1 MRSPCIQKIGSVT
14 GCSVSRCRPHQTSFA
29 FTDPFS
35 RRWACQR
42 HTHLLFCSFPR
53 DEQQQEDSR
62 AHIGAI
68 HNNGLFHLFCFTGKF
83 TVFSGSSAQQLR
95 HIQDFSVARCAHIA
109 TCKAAARSS
118 KTMTKYRSSSAE
130 APSAMIFFVIAPD
143 IRPSLKR
150 RQLQLSPGKKAP
162 HKEAPDNTVTI
173 RYIIASSTKLR
184 MNNNATMAM
193 IGWISFASFLKI
205 LMMQ

>member
-1 MRSPCIQKIGSVT
+1 
-14 GCSVSRCRPHQTSFA
+14 
-29 FTDPFS
+29 
-35 RRWACQR
+35 
-42 HTHLLFCSFPR
+42 
-53 DEQQQEDSR
+53 
-62 AHIGAI
+62 
-68 HNNGLFHLFCFTGKF
+68 
-83 TVFSGSSAQQLR
+83 
-95 HIQDFSVARCAHIA
+95 
-109 TCKAAARSS
+109 
-118 KTMTKYRSSSAE
+118 
-130 APSAMIFFVIAPD
+130 MIFFVIAPD